1 MGIKALDE
9 RHKRFAEMMLAGKP
23 RTMRERAEELGV
35 DRATLY
41 LWAKDKLWQ
50 AYYDKLAEDVHEA
63 RVQRLTPL
71 VLNACDALNAALDN
85 AITDLNSSDVE
96 SRKRAPGV
104 STLAGVTRT
113 LVELER
119 VDAGKPSSI
128 SRSERSDD
136 KPLDKA
142 SEKLL
147 RKLDE
152 LFKEPGEDTVSEEKG
167 ESVPA
172 VVN

>member
-41 LWAKDKLWQ
+41 LWAKDELWLG
-50 AYYDKLAEDVHEA
+50 YFDKLADDVHAA

-71 VLNACDALNAALDN
+71 VLNACDALGAALDN
-85 AITDLNSSDVE
+85 ALADLTSGDPLRLAAS
-96 SRKRAPGV
+96 PGL
-104 STLAGVTRT
+104 STLSTVTKT

-119 VDAGKPSSI
+119 VDAGKPGTI
-128 SRSERSDD
+128 SRSEHRDD

-147 RKLDE
+147 AKLDE
-152 LFKEPGEDTVSEEKG
+152 LFKEDGEDTVSEERG